1 MTMFNPLTS
10 LRAASSLLILLTTP
24 AIAQDN
30 AAEGPN
36 AGELRGEV
44 SASRV
49 FGSNLSGIDA
59 EEEDSGSSTVL
70 RGSLDYELEAG
81 FANVTFGYDT
91 AGYFYDSDRP
101 DRWSNRGSIRMARPV
116 LDDVVLVAQASYAS
130 NISTAE
136 SASTDQTELLAR
148 LQFAVSSAHRVQPF
162 AGYRWRT
169 YDFDGSEGEG
179 AFFGAEYRF
188 RLGANHYITAE
199 ARREVVNSDNV
210 RRGYDRNTAELFYQR
225 PLTRRLRLQAGA
237 TVRWWEFDG
246 RLAPTGESL
255 ERRSLTPEVDLLF
268 VARSGWT
275 LRSQLQQI
283 VRGSNDPQL
292 AEDETRL
299 VLSAGYRF

>member
-1 MTMFNPLTS
+1 M
-10 LRAASSLLILLTTP
+10 
-24 AIAQDN
+24 
-30 AAEGPN
+30 
-36 AGELRGEV
+36 
-44 SASRV
+44 
-49 FGSNLSGIDA
+49 
-59 EEEDSGSSTVL
+59 
-70 RGSLDYELEAG
+70 
-81 FANVTFGYDT
+81 
-91 AGYFYDSDRP
+91 
-101 DRWSNRGSIRMARPV
+101 
-116 LDDVVLVAQASYAS
+116 
-130 NISTAE
+130 
-136 SASTDQTELLAR
+136 
-148 LQFAVSSAHRVQPF
+148 
-162 AGYRWRT
+162 
-169 YDFDGSEGEG
+169 
-179 AFFGAEYRF
+179 
-188 RLGANHYITAE
+188 GANHYITAE

-299 VLSAGYRF
+299 VLTAGYRF